1 MTDVYEA
8 ILNELEAR
16 NVAYARKFPPYYIS
30 SLGCHIFNIMNQ
42 QKGIYTEAGLKV
54 NTRQHIIL
62 VTVPGFGKSFWL
74 RQFLE
79 NELSLVKGTKIGCTF
94 ESQMSEAGFVGT
106 AKFNSEG
113 VAQESPGLCRNE
125 SNSIVGIEEFTA
137 ISAAV
142 SQNYNA
148 GLDTALLTALDSGM
162 VRKRLAAGKI
172 EYQTNLSLWTG
183 VQPARYELS
192 SGLARRF
199 LFLLLIPNF
208 NDIKQFKLNRRS
220 SKNVKTNTLTL
231 GKLKAAIN
239 TRYDDI
245 MKKLEKVEF
254 DRTVYKKLD
263 ELDVVHY
270 EEPLYERIALGYWLM
285 KVKEMP
291 KTLTIKMDPTLD
303 ALFDNEKGDRFKIKR
318 GTQLAQVWALV
329 QDVGRIS
336 ELKLKNHLLDFG
348 MDWQDASDLIMTLI
362 KLKWVKKEV
371 NGDIVAIRDK
381 K

>member
-125 SNSIVGIEEFTA
+125 SNSIVGIEEFSA

>member
-79 NELSLVKGTKIGCTF
+79 NELSLVKGTKVGCTF

-125 SNSIVGIEEFTA
+125 SNSIVGIEEFSA

-231 GKLKAAIN
+231 SKLKAAIN

-254 DRTVYKKLD
+254 DRTIYKKLD

>member
-30 SLGCHIFNIMNQ
+30 SLGCNIFNIMNQ

-125 SNSIVGIEEFTA
+125 SNSIVGIEEFSA

>member
-125 SNSIVGIEEFTA
+125 SNSIVGIEEFSA

-362 KLKWVKKEV
+362 KLKWVKKEF

>member
-125 SNSIVGIEEFTA
+125 SNSIVGIEEFSA

-371 NGDIVAIRDK
+371 NGEIVAIRDK

>member
-125 SNSIVGIEEFTA
+125 SNSIVGIEEFSA

-199 LFLLLIPNF
+199 LILLLIPNF

>member
-30 SLGCHIFNIMNQ
+30 SLGCHIFNIMIQ

-125 SNSIVGIEEFTA
+125 SNSIVGIEEFSA

>member
-94 ESQMSEAGFVGT
+94 ESQMSEAGFV
-106 AKFNSEG
+106 
-113 VAQESPGLCRNE
+113 AQESPGLCRNE
-125 SNSIVGIEEFTA
+125 SNSIVGIEEFSA

>member
-125 SNSIVGIEEFTA
+125 SNSIVGIEEFSA

-231 GKLKAAIN
+231 GKLKAAIKIN
-239 TRYDDI
+239 I
-245 MKKLEKVEF
+245 GKNCF
-254 DRTVYKKLD
+254 
-263 ELDVVHY
+263 
-270 EEPLYERIALGYWLM
+270 IAC
-285 KVKEMP
+285 
-291 KTLTIKMDPTLD
+291 
-303 ALFDNEKGDRFKIKR
+303 KIGSPSWGSKY
-318 GTQLAQVWALV
+318 
-329 QDVGRIS
+329 
-336 ELKLKNHLLDFG
+336 F
-348 MDWQDASDLIMTLI
+348 
-362 KLKWVKKEV
+362 
-371 NGDIVAIRDK
+371 
-381 K
+381 

>member
-62 VTVPGFGKSFWL
+62 VTVPGFRKSFWL

-125 SNSIVGIEEFTA
+125 SNSIVGIEEFSA

-148 GLDTALLTALDSGM
+148 GLDTALLTAL
-162 VRKRLAAGKI
+162 A
-172 EYQTNLSLWTG
+172 
-183 VQPARYELS
+183 
-192 SGLARRF
+192 
-199 LFLLLIPNF
+199 
-208 NDIKQFKLNRRS
+208 
-220 SKNVKTNTLTL
+220 
-231 GKLKAAIN
+231 
-239 TRYDDI
+239 
-245 MKKLEKVEF
+245 
-254 DRTVYKKLD
+254 
-263 ELDVVHY
+263 
-270 EEPLYERIALGYWLM
+270 
-285 KVKEMP
+285 
-291 KTLTIKMDPTLD
+291 
-303 ALFDNEKGDRFKIKR
+303 
-318 GTQLAQVWALV
+318 
-329 QDVGRIS
+329 
-336 ELKLKNHLLDFG
+336 
-348 MDWQDASDLIMTLI
+348 
-362 KLKWVKKEV
+362 
-371 NGDIVAIRDK
+371 
-381 K
+381 

>member
-79 NELSLVKGTKIGCTF
+79 NELSLVKGTKVGCTF
-94 ESQMSEAGFVGT
+94 ESQMSEAGYVGT

-125 SNSIVGIEEFTA
+125 SNSIVGIEEFSA

-231 GKLKAAIN
+231 SKLKAAIN

-254 DRTVYKKLD
+254 DRTIYKKLD

>member
-1 MTDVYEA
+1 MTDIYNG
-8 ILNELEAR
+8 ILDELTKR
-16 NVAYARKFPPYYIS
+16 NVAYAQKFPPYYIS

-79 NELSLVKGTKIGCTF
+79 NELSLIKGTKIGCTF

-106 AKFNSEG
+106 AKFNSDG
-113 VAQESPGLCRNE
+113 NAVESPGLCRSE
-125 SNSIVGIEEFTA
+125 SNSLVGIEEFSA
-137 ISAAV
+137 ITAAV

-172 EYQTNLSLWTG
+172 EYQTNLTLWTG

-208 NDIKQFKLNRRS
+208 NDIRQFKLNRRS
-220 SKNVKTNTLTL
+220 SKNIKTDTLTL
-231 GKLKAAIN
+231 GKLKDAIN

-245 MKKLEKVEF
+245 MKRLDKVEF
-254 DRTVYKKLD
+254 DRNIYEKLD
-263 ELDVVHY
+263 KLDVVHY
-270 EEPLYERIALGYWLM
+270 EEPIYERIALGYWLM
-285 KVKEMP
+285 KVKELP
-291 KTLTIKMDPTLD
+291 KTLSIRLDDTLD
-303 ALFDNEKGDRFKIKR
+303 TLFESEKADRFKIKR

-329 QDVGRIS
+329 QDVGRIN

-348 MDWQDASDLIMTLI
+348 MDWQDASDLVVTLI

-371 NGDIVAIRDK
+371 NGDIVAIRGEK
-381 K
+381 

>member
-125 SNSIVGIEEFTA
+125 SNSIVGIEEFSA

-336 ELKLKNHLLDFG
+336 ELKLKKHLLDSG

-371 NGDIVAIRDK
+371 SGDIVAIRDK

>member
-113 VAQESPGLCRNE
+113 VAQESPGFCRNE
-125 SNSIVGIEEFTA
+125 SNSIVGIEEFSA

-381 K
+381 Q

>member
-125 SNSIVGIEEFTA
+125 SNSIVGIEEFSA

-192 SGLARRF
+192 SELARRF